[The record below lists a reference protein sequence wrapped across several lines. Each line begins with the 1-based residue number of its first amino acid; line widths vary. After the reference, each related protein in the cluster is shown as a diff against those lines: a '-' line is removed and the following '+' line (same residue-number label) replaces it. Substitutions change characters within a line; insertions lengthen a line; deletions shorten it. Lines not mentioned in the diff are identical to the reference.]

1 MCCVGVLSAEF
12 PKMVPLYSDHVS
24 GMILNKCFETGIA
37 IMRVLKIAALATF
50 AVSPVFA
57 QGIGIGIGAYPGFK
71 TTVTPMNNGVYEV
84 AVSGSSAP
92 VAYWCG
98 IGDFAIR
105 SLRTK
110 ATQRIYIV
118 RAYEKGVRTV
128 QFSLTPPDGVD
139 TTPGYS
145 ITVKRVGENMSAGSA
160 QGYCFDN
167 FLDFGF
173 R

>member
-50 AVSPVFA
+50 AVSPLFA
-57 QGIGIGIGAYPGFK
+57 QGIGIGI
-71 TTVTPMNNGVYEV
+71 
-84 AVSGSSAP
+84 
-92 VAYWCG
+92 
-98 IGDFAIR
+98 
-105 SLRTK
+105 LRTK

>member
-1 MCCVGVLSAEF
+1 
-12 PKMVPLYSDHVS
+12 
-24 GMILNKCFETGIA
+24 
-37 IMRVLKIAALATF
+37 MRILKIAVVAIVA
-50 AVSPVFA
+50 ASPVIA
-57 QGIGIGIGAYPGFK
+57 QGIGVRIGNYPGFK
-71 TTVTPMNNGVYEV
+71 TTVTPKANGVYEV
-84 AVSGSSAP
+84 SASGTSAP

-105 SLRTK
+105 TLRTK

-128 QFSLTPPDGVD
+128 QFSLTPPEGVD

-160 QGYCFDN
+160 QGYCWDN